1 MDTDT
6 DIAFEIDELRLTG
19 FVAEQVRLIAETPLP
34 GGLADELRRA
44 GAELDL
50 AAVWLGAGLATQ
62 IGLPL
67 LEHPEAF
74 VRRRPPAEGSP
85 PADTPTAAA
94 PQAEG
99 GNPETSGETIGAPP
113 GSLRS
118 AGAGRATY
126 R

>member
-6 DIAFEIDELRLTG
+6 DIAYEIDEPRLTS
-19 FVAEQVRLIAETPLP
+19 FVAEQVRLIAGTPLP

-62 IGLPL
+62 IGLAL

-74 VRRRPPAEGSP
+74 VRRRSPATGLP
-85 PADTPTAAA
+85 PADTPTAAS
-94 PQAEG
+94 AEAAG
-99 GNPETSGETIGAPP
+99 GNPEESSETIGAPP
-113 GSLRS
+113 G
-118 AGAGRATY
+118 
-126 R
+126 